1 MLLHDRFVDNPPLA
15 PPLEPNRL
23 VVGTEIVSTGAARP
37 AAEVA

>member
-1 MLLHDRFVDNPPLA
+1 LMLLHERFVDNPRLA

-23 VVGTEIVSTGAARP
+23 VVGAEVPAA